1 MVGVAEKMPD
11 MTAIDREAAGGRETA
26 AYVPDEKD
34 GYARAPESGGC
45 SGWGFVSSGEV
56 TR

>member
-1 MVGVAEKMPD
+1 MPD